1 MDHSRPINH
10 LISRRIEAVEESGIR
25 KVFEEARTVQDPI
38 NLCLGQP
45 DFPVPA
51 PIKNAAIHAIEH
63 DLNGYSSNRGLD
75 PLISALADHLKWDL
89 GWNVSKTPKAE
100 PGQSSVFVTSGTSG
114 ALVLAAMCLLDPG
127 DEIIFADPYFVLYP
141 PLAQMTGA
149 MAVLCDTYPDFKL
162 TAARVAPLITP
173 RTKIVLLNSPGN
185 PTGVV
190 MSTQECRDLAALCR
204 EKGILLISDE
214 IYDEFAFSESVTQPA
229 AGDPKVLRCPSP
241 ARIVNSKPQGEQD
254 NILLVRGFGK
264 TYGVTGWRLGYCAGP
279 TWLIDRMVKMQ
290 MHLYICA
297 PTPFQMGAIEAL
309 KTPLGAFV
317 SDYEQRRN
325 LVCDTFRPYTE
336 VATPGGAFY
345 AFVKVPE
352 RLGLTATQ
360 FKDLAKSKRVLIV
373 PSSAFGRRDTHFRI
387 SFAAPRATLEQGL
400 KILADLM
407 K

>member
-1 MDHSRPINH
+1 MDPSR
-10 LISRRIEAVEESGIR
+10 LISKRVEMVEESGIR
-25 KVFEEARTVQDPI
+25 KVFEEARGVEEPI

-51 PIKNAAIHAIEH
+51 PIKQAAIDAIRS
-63 DLNGYSSNRGLD
+63 DQNGYSSNRGLD
-75 PLISALADHLKWDL
+75 PLIAALADHLEWDL
-89 GWNVSKTPKAE
+89 GWSVSRTPTPAA
-100 PGQSSVFVTSGTSG
+100 GQASVIVTSGTTG
-114 ALVLAAMCLLDPG
+114 ALVTAAMCVLDPG

-149 MAVLCDTYPDFKL
+149 RTVVCDTYPDFKL

-190 MSTQECRDLAALCR
+190 MSAQECRDLAALCR
-204 EKGILLISDE
+204 EKGVLLISDE
-214 IYDEFAFSESVTQPA
+214 IYDEFAYSESLTQPA
-229 AGDPKVLRCPSP
+229 AGDRGVMRCPSP
-241 ARIVNSKPQGEQD
+241 ARVMDGAPAGEQD
-254 NILLVRGFGK
+254 NILVVRGFGK

-279 TWLIDRMVKMQ
+279 RWLIDRMVKLQ

-297 PTPFQMGAIEAL
+297 PTPFQMGAIAAL
-309 KTPLGAFV
+309 REPLGEFV
-317 SDYEQRRN
+317 KDYQKRRD
-325 LVCDTFRPYTE
+325 LVCETFRPLTE

-352 RLGLTATQ
+352 KLKMTATQ
-360 FKDLAKSKRVLIV
+360 FKDLAKSRRVLVV

-387 SFAAPRATLEQGL
+387 SFAAPRATLEAGL
-400 KILADLM
+400 KILAELM
-407 K
+407 R

>member
-1 MDHSRPINH
+1 MDLQR
-10 LISRRIEAVEESGIR
+10 LISKRVEMVEESGIR
-25 KVFEEARTVQDPI
+25 KVFEEARGVQDPI

-45 DFPVPA
+45 DFPVPDA
-51 PIKNAAIHAIEH
+51 IKNAAIDAIRN
-63 DLNGYSSNRGLD
+63 DQNGYSSNRGLD
-75 PLISALADHLKWDL
+75 PLIAALADHLAWDL
-89 GWNVSKTPKAE
+89 GWKVSKTPKAE
-100 PGQSSVFVTSGTSG
+100 PGQASVIVTSGTSG
-114 ALVLAAMCLLDPG
+114 ALVAAAMCLLDPG

-149 MAVLCDTYPDFKL
+149 KAVLCDTYPDFKL
-162 TAARVAPLITP
+162 TAARVAPLITS

-190 MSTQECRDLAALCR
+190 MSTKECCELAALCK
-204 EKGILLISDE
+204 EKGVLLISDE

-241 ARIVNSKPQGEQD
+241 ARIENGKPSGEQE
-254 NILLVRGFGK
+254 NILVIRGFGK

-279 TWLIDRMVKMQ
+279 SWLIDRMVKLQ

-297 PTPFQMGAIEAL
+297 PTPFQMGAIQAL

-317 SDYEQRRN
+317 EDYQKRRD
-325 LVCDTFRPYTE
+325 LVCETFRPYTE
-336 VATPGGAFY
+336 VPTPGGAFY

-352 RLGLTATQ
+352 KLKMTATQ

-373 PSSAFGRRDTHFRI
+373 PSSAFGRKDTHFRI
-387 SFAAPRATLEQGL
+387 SFAAPRQTLESGL
-400 KILADLM
+400 KILAELM
-407 K
+407 R